1 MGLWVVKL
9 GGSLIT
15 DKERPSTLRA
25 GVVSRLAREI
35 AAAQAGAGR
44 ALLVSHGSGSF
55 GHAAAARH
63 DLRGGVRDAAQL
75 PGVAATQDQAHR
87 LHRSVIEAL
96 LSAGLAT
103 FSLAPSSF
111 LVADDGVPAAVDV
124 EPLLRALALGLVPVT
139 FGDVVLDRRCGVSIC
154 STETVLLALAP
165 LLAAAG
171 RPIERVLW
179 MGATP
184 GVLDADGRTVPA
196 LTARNL
202 HAVLAAASGA
212 AGTDVTGGMRH
223 RVESAWR
230 LAGQGIE
237 SRILDGLVEGAL
249 ERALHGEEV
258 AGTRVDVY

>member
-15 DKERPSTLRA
+15 DKARPSTLRA

-35 AAAQAGAGR
+35 AAAR
-44 ALLVSHGSGSF
+44 AVRDRPLLVTHGSGSF

-63 DLRGGVRDAAQL
+63 DLRSGVRDRAQL

-87 LHRSVIEAL
+87 LHRHVIEAL
-96 LSAGLAT
+96 LEAGVAT
-103 FSLAPSSF
+103 FSLAPSSY
-111 LVADDGVPAAVDV
+111 LIADGGAPAHVHL
-124 EPLLRALALGLVPVT
+124 EPMLRALALDLVPVT
-139 FGDVVLDRRCGVSIC
+139 FGDVVLDRRRGVSIC

-165 LLAAAG
+165 LLQAAG

-184 GVLDADGRTVPA
+184 GVLDAEGRTVPA
-196 LTARNL
+196 VGAANL
-202 HAVLAAASGA
+202 DAVLAATAGA

-230 LAGQGIE
+230 LAAQGVA

-249 ERALHGEEV
+249 EGALRGEEV
-258 AGTRVDVY
+258 AGTRIDVY